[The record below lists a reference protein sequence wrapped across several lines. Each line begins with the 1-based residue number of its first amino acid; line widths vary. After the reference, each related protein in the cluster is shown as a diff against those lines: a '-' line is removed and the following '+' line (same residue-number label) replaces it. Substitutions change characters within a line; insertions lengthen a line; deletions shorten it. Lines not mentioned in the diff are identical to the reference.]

1 MMKYVFLLILLLL
14 LLPNTGSSQCFDL
27 LEKKLNTFEKIPY
40 EMVGRFV
47 FDIPSR
53 KSVSIKI
60 NDGKYKSKLGFI
72 FQFNNL
78 GDTLYVSLYTLNR
91 KLLAYKKVTNED
103 CFLRYEPFIKSENY
117 FLIVHMQK
125 QPTVDKQKTAGCLGL
140 AVVERVKRK
149 GLKKVQRIDWKEGTS
164 PP

>member
-1 MMKYVFLLILLLL
+1 MKYVFLLIVLLL

-40 EMVGRFV
+40 EMVDRFV
-47 FDIPSR
+47 FDIPS
-53 KSVSIKI
+53 SQPISIKI
-60 NDGKYKSKLGFI
+60 KDGKYKSKLGFM

-91 KLLAYKKVTNED
+91 KLLASKKITNDD

-117 FLIVHMQK
+117 FLIVHTQK
-125 QPTVDKQKTAGCLGL
+125 QPAADKQKTTGCLGL
-140 AVVERVKRK
+140 AIVERVKRK
-149 GLKKVQRIDWKEGTS
+149 GLKEVQKITWGKDGS
-164 PP
+164 VP